1 MKTPTS
7 DERPLLEDVR
17 FALEMFV
24 DYVILNVVAVHALS
38 DFFNGAASVFAK
50 SESVRTSPLRRP

>member
-24 DYVILNVVAVHALS
+24 DHVILNIVSVHALP

-50 SESVRTSPLRRP
+50 SESVRSGLLRRP